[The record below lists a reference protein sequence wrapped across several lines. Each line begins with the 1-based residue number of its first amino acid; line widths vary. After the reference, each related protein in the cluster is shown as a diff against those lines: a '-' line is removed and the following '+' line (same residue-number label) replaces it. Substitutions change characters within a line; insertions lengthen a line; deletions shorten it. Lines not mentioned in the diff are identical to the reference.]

1 MSEYKNASLVA
12 LSVVI
17 IALFGQ
23 AQKQSSIDLT
33 DLVGSFNNASSE
45 TQMLLFGI
53 GLFIIFLI
61 LIAGLTK

>member
-1 MSEYKNASLVA
+1 MSNYKNASLVA

-33 DLVGSFNNASSE
+33 NLVGSFNNASSE
-45 TQMLLFGI
+45 TQAFLIGI
-53 GLFIIFLI
+53 GLFIVFLV